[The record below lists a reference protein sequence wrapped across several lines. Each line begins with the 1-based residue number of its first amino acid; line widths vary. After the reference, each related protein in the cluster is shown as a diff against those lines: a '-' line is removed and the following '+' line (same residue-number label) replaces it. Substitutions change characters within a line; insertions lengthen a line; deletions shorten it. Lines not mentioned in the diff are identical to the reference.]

1 MKLKLIQKKN
11 KFLTDNEE
19 NDYKNVNGNNLFDS
33 SIIKNTP
40 FLDRP
45 GKIKYAKKHASADRP
60 LHKITNFTKETDFC
74 QCCNLPCETKNII
87 EPFKICDPTDNFSE
101 CGIGISLYFYYFR
114 YSIICLIVIFFMLSL
129 PLIIFNKY
137 YSNELTSACNKNNYK
152 NNITI
157 CNKYVDDSEFY
168 NYTFVISIPFSSDVI
183 YAYREYAIKTTGTD
197 KYAKKTIISYG
208 VLNFLCVIT
217 LFIINLYF
225 LILLKQKIFKDKS
238 LNCSPSDFTLFISN
252 LDNIL
257 DYYDD
262 YCISKKKLIYNEK
275 EKFKDF
281 TLFLKNKILYKKK
294 NLEIFMTLIFVI
306 N

>member
-1 MKLKLIQKKN
+1 MKFNLIQKKN
-11 KFLTDNEE
+11 KYLKDNEE
-19 NDYKNVNGNNLFDS
+19 NDYQNNYANNLFDNL
-33 SIIKNTP
+33 IIKNTP

-60 LHKITNFTKETDFC
+60 LHNIRNFTKETDFC

-87 EPFKICDPTDNFSE
+87 EPFTMCDPTDNFSE
-101 CGIGISLYFYYFR
+101 CGIGISLFFFFFR

-137 YSNELTSACNKNNYK
+137 YSNELSTACNKNIYK

-157 CNKYVDDSEFY
+157 CNKYIEDSEFY
-168 NYTFVISIPFSSDVI
+168 NYTFVISIPFSSDAV
-183 YAYREYAIKTTGTD
+183 YAYRDYSIKTTGTD
-197 KYAKKTIISYG
+197 KYVKKTIINYG
-208 VLNFLCVIT
+208 VLNFYCTIN

-225 LILLKQKIFKDKS
+225 LILLKQKIYKDKS
-238 LNCSPSDFTLFISN
+238 LNCFPSDFTLFLSN
-252 LDNIL
+252 LDNSL
-257 DYYDD
+257 DYYED
-262 YCISKKKLIYNEK
+262 YCISKKKIIFDEK

-281 TLFLKNKILYKKK
+281 VLFLQNKIIYNKKK
-294 NLEIFMTLIFVI
+294 QEIYMILIFVI